1 MTTDGEDLVRRYL
14 DEVFTRGNVS
24 AMDRYLRGEDF
35 KHRVAELVARWRSA
49 FPDFRI
55 EVGTVIS
62 DRHWVVSVETL
73 SGTHKGVYRSRLGPI
88 EPTGRFVR
96 WSRISIRTLEG
107 DRFVDG
113 FFEEDEL
120 GLLDQLGALAS
131 AEAVASRG
139 WHSPL
144 SQDRL
149 DSGSEDPAAP
159 NHPTSA

>member
-14 DEVFTRGNVS
+14 DEVFSRGNVS

-35 KHRVAELVARWRSA
+35 MRRVSQVVARWRSA

-55 EVGTVIS
+55 EVGTVVS
-62 DRHWVVSVETL
+62 DHHWVVSVETL
-73 SGTHKGVYRSRLGPI
+73 SGTHEGVYHSRLGPL

-113 FFEEDEL
+113 FFEEDEI
-120 GLLDQLGALAS
+120 GLLDQLGALPARD
-131 AEAVASRG
+131 AVDSRG
-139 WHSPL
+139 WHSPIATE
-144 SQDRL
+144 RA
-149 DSGSEDPAAP
+149 DSESR
-159 NHPTSA
+159 

>member
-14 DEVFTRGNVS
+14 DEVFSRGHVS

-35 KHRVAELVARWRSA
+35 KRRVAELVDRWRSA

-73 SGTHKGVYRSRLGPI
+73 SGTHQGVFRSRLGPI

-107 DRFVDG
+107 DRFIDG

-120 GLLDQLGALAS
+120 GLLDQLGALPS
-131 AEAVASRG
+131 RDAVDSRG
-139 WHSPL
+139 WHSPIGEE
-144 SQDRL
+144 RAE
-149 DSGSEDPAAP
+149 GEPR
-159 NHPTSA
+159 